1 MTNRTQAAKTATPR
15 RAAHFAA
22 ATPGTSS
29 NTPTEKSTPAAPKG
43 EAPARRIG
51 AIDGLRALA
60 IAGVVLYHLRPSAL
74 AGGFLGVTVFLVRV
88 LSVKFNICLPTL
100 KGNEVN

>member
-1 MTNRTQAAKTATPR
+1 MTNRTQTAKTATPR

-22 ATPGTSS
+22 ATPGSTPRK
-29 NTPTEKSTPAAPKG
+29 PTENNAQAAPKG
-43 EAPARRIG
+43 DAPARRIG

-74 AGGFLGVTVFLVRV
+74 AGGFLGVTVFLSSRGF
-88 LSVKFNICLPTL
+88 SPRAA
-100 KGNEVN
+100 